1 MGRHVFLG
9 VTSSCAEVVTLC
21 ATEISFFLYGLPCV
35 LWGHQLVCRS
45 SYTACNQKAT
55 MNQHTCVFSDDQFW
69 WLSSRTAC
77 SCGASFYHVEACV
90 FLGLWSYWRRYCTEY
105 IQLPMS
111 KVCLQSALPLFVQ
124 LVLLYQSRNTVVGQ
138 LKKVLQQKLY
148 TKRTNFRKVRVILIL
163 NFG

>member
-45 SYTACNQKAT
+45 SYTACNQKAFLYYEPA
-55 MNQHTCVFSDDQFW
+55 CVFSDDQLW

-90 FLGLWSYWRRYCTEY
+90 FLGFWSYRRRYYTDY
-105 IQLPMS
+105 IQLPMN
-111 KVCLQSALPLFVQ
+111 KVYHQSALPMFVQ
-124 LVLLYQSRNTVVGQ
+124 LVLLFQSRNTVVGQ

-148 TKRTNFRKVRVILIL
+148 TKRTNSRKVKVI
-163 NFG
+163 